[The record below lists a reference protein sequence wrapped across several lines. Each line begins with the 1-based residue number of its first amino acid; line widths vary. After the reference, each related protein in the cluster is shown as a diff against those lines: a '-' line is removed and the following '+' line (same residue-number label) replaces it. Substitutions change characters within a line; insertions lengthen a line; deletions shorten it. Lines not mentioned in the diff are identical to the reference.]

1 MTPAE
6 MLASLHTNGAEGVQA
21 FARILAEFC
30 RVTGKRP
37 EDLTREDMH
46 AANDMATAAV
56 WARRDEIK
64 AVVYAAAR
72 AA

>member
-1 MTPAE
+1 MTDILNS
-6 MLASLHTNGAEGVQA
+6 MHTNGAEGVRI
-21 FARILAEFC
+21 FAAILAEFC

-37 EDLTREDMH
+37 EDLTAEDMH
-46 AANDMATAAV
+46 AANDMATAAA

-64 AVVYAAAR
+64 ASVYAAAR

>member
-1 MTPAE
+1 MTPAN
-6 MLASLHTNGAEGVQA
+6 LANLHPAGAQGVES
-21 FARILAEFC
+21 FVRILAEFC

-37 EDLTREDMH
+37 EDLTAEDMH
-46 AANDMATAAV
+46 AANDMATAAA
-56 WARRDEIK
+56 WARRDEIN